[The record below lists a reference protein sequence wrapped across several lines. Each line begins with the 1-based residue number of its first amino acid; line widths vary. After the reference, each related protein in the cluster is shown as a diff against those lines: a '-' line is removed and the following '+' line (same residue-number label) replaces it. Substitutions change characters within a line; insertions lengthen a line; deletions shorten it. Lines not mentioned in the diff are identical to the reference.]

1 MMFYCFADT
10 EYEIEEV
17 LMALRPHVKSFL
29 ESIPPE
35 DSTSIPSP
43 IELRHNQKSRKIPLD
58 QRPPV
63 WSIEDILVP
72 ENGWKIPVRIY
83 TPNMKHKLP
92 LLLYFHGGGFSI
104 GSLESHDLIC
114 RLLANELGWKV
125 IAVDYRLAPE
135 NPFPAGVEDCY
146 AVTKWCSANASSL
159 DINSSM
165 IAVAG
170 DSSGGNFATV
180 VTIMARDRGTPFIYK
195 QVLICPNTEYYQS
208 QIPTKYESY
217 IGCGSKYLTTARGIS
232 QFWTWYMPN
241 MNEAHHPYVSP
252 AEATDLSNLPPA
264 LILTAEYDP
273 LRDEGE
279 AYARKLRESSV
290 PVRSI
295 RYWGTIHGF
304 LGLFADQEEGQHAY
318 SAIAHFLREDSE
330 DETHDCQTENVK

>member
-1 MMFYCFADT
+1 
-10 EYEIEEV
+10 
-17 LMALRPHVKSFL
+17 MALRPHVKSFL

-35 DSTSIPSP
+35 DTTSILNVV
-43 IELRHNQKSRKIPLD
+43 ELRHNQKSRSVPLD

-63 WSIEDILVP
+63 WKIEDILVP
-72 ENGWKIPVRIY
+72 GNGRAIPIRIY
-83 TPNMKHKLP
+83 TPNMQHKLP
-92 LLLYFHGGGFSI
+92 LLVYFHGGGFCI

-114 RLLANELGWKV
+114 RRLANELGWKI

-146 AVTKWCSANASSL
+146 AVTQWCSINASSL

-180 VTIMARDRGTPFIYK
+180 VTMMARDRGTPFIYK

-208 QIPTKYESY
+208 HIPTKYGSY
-217 IGCGSKYLTTARGIS
+217 MECGSKYLTTERGIS
-232 QFWTWYMPN
+232 QFWSWYMPN
-241 MNEAHHPYVSP
+241 VNEAHHPYVSP
-252 AEATDLSNLPPA
+252 MEAQYLSNLPPA

-279 AYARKLRESSV
+279 AYARRLHESGVS
-290 PVRSI
+290 VRSI
-295 RYWGTIHGF
+295 RYEGTIHGF
-304 LGLFADQEEGQHAY
+304 LGLFADEEESKQAY
-318 SAIAHFLREDSE
+318 SAIAHFLKENG
-330 DETHDCQTENVK
+330 ETRDNELSPNGGKY